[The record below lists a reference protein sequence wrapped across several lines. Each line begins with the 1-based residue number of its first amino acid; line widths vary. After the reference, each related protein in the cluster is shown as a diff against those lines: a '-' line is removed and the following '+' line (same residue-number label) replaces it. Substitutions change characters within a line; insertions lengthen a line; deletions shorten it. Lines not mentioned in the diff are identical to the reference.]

1 MVLAIEAEELK
12 IGYEDDTTIW
22 AVKGVSFRVEEGEI
36 FCLVGESGCGKSTT
50 GNAIVG
56 ILPPYAVTDGVLRIF
71 GKTVIQGNK
80 RDYTGIRGRIV
91 SYVPQN
97 PGSSLNPYLTIE
109 EQFYYVLN
117 SIYGWDK
124 KKAIEEASRYL
135 KLVELDP
142 ERVMDQFPHELSG
155 GMQQRTAIA
164 LALSTGAKI
173 IVADEPTSALDA
185 HLRLGLIRLLTRLRD
200 SAGLTLVFITHD
212 LLSAGKICDKIAIMY
227 SGRILEMGASGQI
240 LTEPLHPYT
249 ELLVDSVPVLGLLKP
264 LKAIPGEPPSP
275 IVEVKGCIFLDR
287 CPKKFEKCSTSHP
300 PSAFIHERIVE
311 CWRYLEK

>member
-1 MVLAIEAEELK
+1 MVLAVEAENLK
-12 IGYEDDTTIW
+12 IGYEDVEVVW
-22 AVKGVSFRVEEGEI
+22 AVKGVSFKVKVGEL

-56 ILPPYAVTDGVLRIF
+56 ILPPYSVTDGVLRIF
-71 GKTVIQGNK
+71 GKTVIEGSK
-80 RDYTGIRGRIV
+80 RDYTSVRGRIV

-97 PGSSLNPYLTIE
+97 PGSSLNPYLTVE
-109 EQFYYVLN
+109 EQFYYVMN
-117 SIYGWDK
+117 SVYGWGRK
-124 KKAIEEASRYL
+124 RVVEEAARYL
-135 KLVELDP
+135 RMVELDP
-142 ERVMDQFPHELSG
+142 DKVMDYYPHELSG

-200 SAGLTLVFITHD
+200 TVNLTLIFITHD

-227 SGRILEMGASGQI
+227 SGRILELGPSGKI

-249 ELLVDSVPVLGLLKP
+249 EMLVDSVPILGIMKP
-264 LKAIPGEPPSP
+264 LKTYGGEPPTP
-275 IVEVKGCIFLDR
+275 GVEVKGCLFLDR
-287 CPKKFEKCSTSHP
+287 CPKKFDKCAENHP
-300 PSAFIHERIVE
+300 VPKEVHERIVE
-311 CWRYLEK
+311 CWRYV